1 MPAAMHNI
9 FRDMSSQQSD
19 IAKDDVQWHPRDAG
33 ARMTTMF
40 KNITR
45 LLARL
50 NRHLPR
56 RLVQRDPL
64 PDAANIQHVEVPASL
79 SDRCLALSTMEL
91 AELWQQLNSHP
102 EGLNEKE
109 VQDAREKHGVNQI
122 PGQRPVPWWAHLWSC
137 YRNPF
142 NLLLTCL
149 GIFSYASEDLF
160 AAGVIALMVA
170 ISTFLNFIQEAR
182 STKAADALKAMVSNT
197 ATVLRVANEQ
207 GETRWMEIPL
217 DQLVPGDIVK
227 LAAGDMIPADLRVV
241 QARDLFVA
249 QASLTGESLPVEK
262 VAKTRA
268 ADQTNPLES
277 DTLCFMGT
285 NVVSG
290 TAQAVV
296 IATGGNTWFGQLAGR
311 VSEQESEPNAFQKG
325 IGRVSMLLIRFMMVM
340 TPVVLLINGFTKGDW
355 WEAALF
361 SLSVAVGL
369 TPEMLPMIVT
379 STLAR
384 GAVNLSKQKVI
395 VKHLDAIQN
404 FGAMDILCTDKTG
417 TLTQDKIVLENHT
430 DIAGKVSERVLH
442 CAWLNSH
449 YQTGLKN
456 LLDTAVLEGV
466 EAEAARTLSTR
477 WQKID
482 EIPFDFERRRM
493 SVVVAENTDAHQL
506 ICKGALQEIL
516 NVCSQVR
523 YNGDIV
529 PLDETMLRRIQ
540 RVTETQ
546 NRQGLRVVAVATKYL
561 PARSGDYHRVDESD
575 LILEGYIAF
584 LDPPKETTAPALKAL
599 KANGVTVKILT
610 GDSELVAAKVCL
622 EVGLDVGEVVTG
634 NQIEHLGDDELAVLA
649 KRTTLFARL
658 TPMHKERIVTVLRR
672 EGHVVGFMGD
682 GINDAPALR
691 AADIGISVDGA
702 VDIAREAADI
712 ILLEKSLMVLEE
724 GVIEGR
730 KTFANMLK
738 YIKMTASSNFGNVFS
753 VLVAS
758 AFLPFLPMLP
768 LHLLIQNLLYD
779 VSQVAIPFD
788 NVDDEQIRQPQRWN
802 PADLGRFMIFFGP
815 ISSIFDILT
824 FCVMWWVF
832 KANVPEAQTLFQSG
846 WFVEGLLSQTLIV
859 HMIRTRRVPFIQSR
873 AAWPL
878 IMMTLMVILVGIAL
892 PFSPLASY
900 LQLQALPLSYFP
912 WLIAIL
918 AGYMTLTQMVKGF
931 YSRRYGW
938 Q

>member
-1 MPAAMHNI
+1 ML
-9 FRDMSSQQSD
+9 
-19 IAKDDVQWHPRDAG
+19 
-33 ARMTTMF
+33 
-40 KNITR
+40 KNYTR
-45 LLARL
+45 QLFAQLS
-50 NRHLPR
+50 RHLPR

-64 PDAANIQHVEVPASL
+64 PDARHLASGPIPESLGQH
-79 SDRCLALSTMEL
+79 CLNVAAMDDQEIWR
-91 AELWQQLNSHP
+91 AFDSHP
-102 EGLNEKE
+102 EGLNEGE
-109 VQDAREKHGVNQI
+109 VAAKILKHGDNQI
-122 PGQRPVPWWAHLWSC
+122 PAQKPSPWWVHLWTC

-142 NLLLTCL
+142 NLLLTVL
-149 GIFSYASEDLF
+149 GIVSYSTEDLF
-160 AAGVIALMVA
+160 AAGVIALMVG
-170 ISTFLNFIQEAR
+170 ISTLLNFIQEAR

-197 ATVLRVANEQ
+197 ATVLRVVNEQ
-207 GETRWMEIPL
+207 GESRWLELPI
-217 DQLVPGDIVK
+217 DQLVPGDIIR
-227 LAAGDMIPADLRVV
+227 LSAGDMIPADLRIL

-262 VAKTRA
+262 VARSR
-268 ADQTNPLES
+268 DPLQQNPLEC

-290 TAQAVV
+290 SAQAIVF
-296 IATGGNTWFGQLAGR
+296 ATGGRTWFGQLAGR

-325 IGRVSMLLIRFMMVM
+325 ISRVSMLLIRFMLVM
-340 TPVVLLINGFTKGDW
+340 APVVLLINGYTKGDW

-361 SLSVAVGL
+361 ALSVAVGL

-384 GAVNLSKQKVI
+384 GAVKLSKQKVI

-430 DIAGKVSERVLH
+430 DVSGKVCERVLH
-442 CAWLNSH
+442 AAWLNSH

-456 LLDTAVLEGV
+456 LLDTAVLDGV
-466 EAEAARTLSTR
+466 ELDAARGLAER
-477 WQKID
+477 WQKVD

-493 SVVVAENTDAHQL
+493 SVVVKEDDAAHQL

-516 NVCSQVR
+516 NVSTQVR

-529 PLDETMLRRIQ
+529 PLDDTMLRRIR
-540 RVTETQ
+540 RVTDTL

-561 PARSGDYHRVDESD
+561 PAREGDYQRADESD

-599 KANGVTVKILT
+599 KASGITVKILT
-610 GDSELVAAKVCL
+610 GDSELVAAKVCH
-622 EVGLDVGEVVTG
+622 EVGLDAGEVVIG
-634 NQIEHLGDDELAVLA
+634 SQIEAMSDDELAALA

-658 TPMHKERIVTVLRR
+658 
-672 EGHVVGFMGD
+672 
-682 GINDAPALR
+682 APLHR
-691 AADIGISVDGA
+691 
-702 VDIAREAADI
+702 
-712 ILLEKSLMVLEE
+712 
-724 GVIEGR
+724 
-730 KTFANMLK
+730 TFANMLK

-788 NVDDEQIRQPQRWN
+788 NVDDEQIRKPQRWN
-802 PADLGRFMIFFGP
+802 PADLGRFMVFFGP

-824 FCVMWWVF
+824 FGLMWWVF
-832 KANVPEAQTLFQSG
+832 HANTVEMQTLFQSG
-846 WFVEGLLSQTLIV
+846 WFIEGLLSQTLIV
-859 HMIRTRRVPFIQSR
+859 HMIRTRRIPFVQSR

-878 IMMTLMVILVGIAL
+878 FAMTLVVMAVGIAL

-912 WLIAIL
+912 WLVAIL
-918 AGYMTLTQMVKGF
+918 AGYMVLTQAVKGF

>member
-1 MPAAMHNI
+1 ML
-9 FRDMSSQQSD
+9 
-19 IAKDDVQWHPRDAG
+19 
-33 ARMTTMF
+33 
-40 KNITR
+40 KNFTR
-45 LLARL
+45 QLFAQLG
-50 NRHLPR
+50 RHLPR
-56 RLVQRDPL
+56 RLVQRDPM
-64 PDAANIQHVEVPASL
+64 PSQQSVAHTPIPPSL
-79 SDRCLALSTMEL
+79 SEQCLKMAHLSEQ
-91 AELWQQLNSHP
+91 ELWETFNTHP
-102 EGLNEKE
+102 EGLNAAE
-109 VQDAREKHGVNQI
+109 VEQARATHGENKLPAQQ
-122 PGQRPVPWWAHLWSC
+122 PQPWWVHLWLC

-142 NLLLTCL
+142 NILLTVL
-149 GIFSYASEDLF
+149 AAVSYATEDLF
-160 AAGVIALMVA
+160 AAVVIVLMVG
-170 ISTFLNFIQEAR
+170 ISTLLNFVQEAR
-182 STKAADALKAMVSNT
+182 STKAADTLKAMVSNT
-197 ATVLRVANEQ
+197 ATVLRVINDK
-207 GETRWMEIPL
+207 GESSWVELPI
-217 DQLVPGDIVK
+217 DQLVPGDIIK
-227 LAAGDMIPADLRVV
+227 LAAGDMIPADLRVI

-262 VAKTRA
+262 VAQTREPS
-268 ADQTNPLES
+268 QTNPLEC

-290 TAQAVV
+290 TAKAMV
-296 IATGGNTWFGQLAGR
+296 IATGANTWFGQLAGR

-325 IGRVSMLLIRFMMVM
+325 ISRVSMLLIRFMLVM
-340 TPVVLLINGFTKGDW
+340 APIVLVINGYTKGDW

-361 SLSVAVGL
+361 ALSVAVGL

-384 GAVNLSKQKVI
+384 GAVKLSKQKVI

-430 DIAGKVSERVLH
+430 DISGKVSERVLQT
-442 CAWLNSH
+442 AWLNSH

-466 EAEAARTLSTR
+466 DEVAARELSTA
-477 WQKID
+477 WQKVD

-493 SVVVAENTDAHQL
+493 SVVVSEKPDVHKL

-516 NVCSQVR
+516 NVCTQV
-523 YNGDIV
+523 YHNGEIV
-529 PLDETMLRRIQ
+529 PLDESMLRRIK
-540 RVTETQ
+540 RVTDTL
-546 NRQGLRVVAVATKYL
+546 NRQGLRVVAVASKFL
-561 PARSGDYHRVDESD
+561 PAREGDYQRIDESD

-599 KANGVTVKILT
+599 KASGITVKILT

-622 EVGLDVGEVVTG
+622 EVGLDAGDVIVGSE
-634 NQIEHLGDDELAVLA
+634 IEHLSDDELAKLA
-649 KRTTLFARL
+649 QRTTLFARL
-658 TPMHKERIVTVLRR
+658 TPMHKERIVTLLKR

-730 KTFANMLK
+730 RTFSNMLK

-779 VSQVAIPFD
+779 VSQVALPFD
-788 NVDDEQIRQPQRWN
+788 NVDDEQIRKPQRWN
-802 PADLGRFMIFFGP
+802 PADLGRFMVFFGP

-824 FCVMWWVF
+824 FCLMWWVF
-832 KANVPEAQTLFQSG
+832 KANTPEMQTLFQSG
-846 WFVEGLLSQTLIV
+846 WFIEGLLSQTLIV
-859 HMIRTRRVPFIQSR
+859 HMIRTRRIPFVQSR

-878 IMMTLMVILVGIAL
+878 FAMTLLVMAIGIAL

-900 LQLQALPLSYFP
+900 LQLEALPLSYFP
-912 WLIAIL
+912 WLVAIL
-918 AGYMTLTQMVKGF
+918 VGYMTFTQMVKGF
-931 YSRRYGW
+931 FTRRYGW

>member
-1 MPAAMHNI
+1 MHI
-9 FRDMSSQQSD
+9 KHRTWRWLFALS
-19 IAKDDVQWHPRDAG
+19 
-33 ARMTTMF
+33 
-40 KNITR
+40 
-45 LLARL
+45 
-50 NRHLPR
+50 RHIPR
-56 RLVQRDPL
+56 RFTERDPL
-64 PDAANIQHVEVPASL
+64 PDRQRLNGAAIPPSL
-79 SDRCLALSTMEL
+79 SEACLKAARATQ
-91 AELWQQLNSHP
+91 AQLWQMFDSHP
-102 EGLNEKE
+102 EGLNARE
-109 VQDAREKHGVNQI
+109 VVQAREKYGVNQI
-122 PGQRPVPWWAHLWSC
+122 PGEEPSPWWVDLWRC

-142 NLLLTCL
+142 NLLLTLL
-149 GIFSYASEDLF
+149 GVISYATEDLF
-160 AAGVIALMVA
+160 AAGVIALMVG
-170 ISTFLNFIQEAR
+170 ISTLLNFIQESR
-182 STKAADALKAMVSNT
+182 SGKAADALKAMVSNT
-197 ATVLRVANEQ
+197 ATVLRVINKKGAHD
-207 GETRWMEIPL
+207 WVEIPV

-227 LAAGDMIPADLRVV
+227 LSAGDMIPADLRVL

-262 VAKTRA
+262 TAHSR
-268 ADQTNPLES
+268 QPEQNNPLEC

-290 TAQAVV
+290 TAQAMV

-311 VSEQESEPNAFQKG
+311 VSEQPEEPNAFQQG
-325 IGRVSMLLIRFMMVM
+325 ISRVSLLLIRFMLVM
-340 TPVVLLINGFTKGDW
+340 APVVLLINGFTKGDW

-361 SLSVAVGL
+361 ALSVAVGL

-384 GAVNLSKQKVI
+384 GAVKLSKQKVI

-404 FGAMDILCTDKTG
+404 FGAMDVLCTDKTG
-417 TLTQDKIVLENHT
+417 TLTQDRIVLETHT
-430 DIAGKVSERVLH
+430 DITGEVSDRVLQA
-442 CAWLNSH
+442 AWLNSH

-466 EAEAARTLSTR
+466 EAEQAQQAAAR
-477 WQKID
+477 WQKVD

-493 SVVVAENTDAHQL
+493 SVVVQEIPDSHLL
-506 ICKGALQEIL
+506 ICKGALQEVLAVCTHARLGESVTLL
-516 NVCSQVR
+516 N
-523 YNGDIV
+523 DA
-529 PLDETMLRRIQ
+529 MLGQIKA
-540 RVTETQ
+540 VTDTL
-546 NRQGLRVVAVATKYL
+546 NRQGLRVVAVATRQL
-561 PARSGDYHRVDESD
+561 AAREGDYSRVDESD

-599 KANGVTVKILT
+599 KAHGVTVKILT
-610 GDSELVAAKVCL
+610 GDSELVAAKVCR
-622 EVGLDVGEVVTG
+622 EVGMEPGDVLTG
-634 NQIEHLGDDELAVLA
+634 SDIEQLEDDALVGRLHN
-649 KRTTLFARL
+649 TTLFARL
-658 TPMHKERIVTVLRR
+658 TPLHKERIVRLLKS

-730 KTFANMLK
+730 RTFANMLK

-779 VSQVAIPFD
+779 ISQVAIPFD
-788 NVDDEQIRQPQRWN
+788 NVDDEQIKTPQRWQ
-802 PADLGRFMIFFGP
+802 AAELGRFMLCFGP
-815 ISSIFDILT
+815 ISSLFDIIT

-832 KANVPEAQTLFQSG
+832 KANVPQAQTLFQSG
-846 WFVEGLLSQTLIV
+846 WFVVGLLSQTLIV
-859 HMIRTRRVPFIQSR
+859 HMIRTRRVPFLQSR

-878 IMMTLMVILVGIAL
+878 LVMTLVVMTLGIAL
-892 PFSPLASY
+892 PFSPLAAY
-900 LQLQALPLSYFP
+900 LSLEPLPLAYFP
-912 WLIAIL
+912 WLVAIL
-918 AGYMTLTQMVKGF
+918 AGYMALTQWVKNV

>member
-1 MPAAMHNI
+1 MLL
-9 FRDMSSQQSD
+9 
-19 IAKDDVQWHPRDAG
+19 
-33 ARMTTMF
+33 
-40 KNITR
+40 KNLTR
-45 LLARL
+45 QLFAQLG
-50 NRHLPR
+50 RHLPR
-56 RLVQRDPL
+56 RLIQRDL
-64 PDAANIQHVEVPASL
+64 MPDDNTVAHAQEVPASL
-79 SDRCLALSTMEL
+79 SESCLKYAQASED
-91 AELWQQLNSHP
+91 QLYRDFQSNP
-102 EGLNEKE
+102 EGLN
-109 VQDAREKHGVNQI
+109 AREVENALERLGPNQI
-122 PGQRPVPWWAHLWSC
+122 PAQKPSPWWVHLWLC

-142 NLLLTCL
+142 NILLTIL
-149 GIFSYASEDLF
+149 GIVSYSTEDLF
-160 AAGVIALMVA
+160 AAGVIALMVVIA
-170 ISTFLNFIQEAR
+170 TLLNFVQEAR
-182 STKAADALKAMVSNT
+182 STKAADTLKAMVSNT
-197 ATVLRVANEQ
+197 ATVLRVVNEN
-207 GETRWMEIPL
+207 GENEFVEIPL

-227 LAAGDMIPADLRVV
+227 LAAGDMIPADLRVI
-241 QARDLFVA
+241 QARDLFVG

-262 VAKTRA
+262 VAVSR
-268 ADQTNPLES
+268 DMSHNNPLEC

-290 TAQAVV
+290 TALAM
-296 IATGGNTWFGQLAGR
+296 IISTGGNTWFGQLAGR
-311 VSEQESEPNAFQKG
+311 VTQQESEPNAFQKG
-325 IGRVSMLLIRFMMVM
+325 ISRVSWVLIRFMLVM
-340 TPVVLLINGFTKGDW
+340 TPIVLLINGFTKGDW

-384 GAVNLSKQKVI
+384 GAVKLSKQKVI

-417 TLTQDKIVLENHT
+417 TLTQDRIVLETHT
-430 DIAGKVSERVLH
+430 DILGAVSNHVLH
-442 CAWLNSH
+442 TAWLNSH

-456 LLDTAVLEGV
+456 LLDVAVLEGV
-466 EAEAARTLSTR
+466 DEDHARNAATR
-477 WQKID
+477 WQKVD

-493 SVVVAENTDAHQL
+493 SVVVSEQPDVHQL

-516 NVCSQVR
+516 NVCTQVR
-523 YNGDIV
+523 YGDEIV
-529 PLDETMLRRIQ
+529 PLSESMLARIR
-540 RVTETQ
+540 RVTDDL
-546 NRQGLRVVAVATKYL
+546 NRQGLRVVAVATKFL
-561 PARSGDYHRVDESD
+561 PARCEDYGRVDESD

-599 KANGVTVKILT
+599 KASGIAVKILT
-610 GDSELVAAKVCL
+610 GDSELVAAKVCR
-622 EVGLDVGEVVTG
+622 EVGLDVGDLVIG
-634 NQIEHLGDDELAVLA
+634 SDIENMADEELAALA
-649 KRTTLFARL
+649 LRTTLFARL
-658 TPMHKERIVTVLRR
+658 TPMHKERIVRLLRG

-712 ILLEKSLMVLEE
+712 ILLEKSLMVLEQ

-730 KTFANMLK
+730 RTFANMLK

-788 NVDDEQIRQPQRWN
+788 NVDDEQIKKPQRWN
-802 PADLGRFMIFFGP
+802 PADLGRFMVFFGP

-832 KANVPEAQTLFQSG
+832 KANVPEAQTLFQTG
-846 WFVEGLLSQTLIV
+846 WFVVGLLSQTLIV
-859 HMIRTRRVPFIQSR
+859 HMIRTRRIPFIQSR

-878 IMMTLMVILVGIAL
+878 MIMTLVVMVVGISL
-892 PFSPLASY
+892 PFTPLASY

-918 AGYMTLTQMVKGF
+918 AGYMTLTQCVKGF

>member
-1 MPAAMHNI
+1 
-9 FRDMSSQQSD
+9 
-19 IAKDDVQWHPRDAG
+19 
-33 ARMTTMF
+33 MF

-64 PDAANIQHVEVPASL
+64 PDATNIQHVEVPASL

-384 GAVNLSKQKVI
+384 GAVKLSKQKVI

-493 SVVVAENTDAHQL
+493 SVVVAETADAHQL

-634 NQIEHLGDDELAVLA
+634 NQIEHLGDDELAALA

>member
-1 MPAAMHNI
+1 
-9 FRDMSSQQSD
+9 
-19 IAKDDVQWHPRDAG
+19 
-33 ARMTTMF
+33 MF

-45 LLARL
+45 QLQALLS
-50 NRHLPR
+50 RHLPH

-64 PDAANIQHVEVPASL
+64 PNAKNMAGAAIPASL
-79 SDRCLALSTMEL
+79 TERCLNVAAMDENEVWR
-91 AELWQQLNSHP
+91 AFGGHP
-102 EGLNEKE
+102 EGLNAAEVEKIRA
-109 VQDAREKHGVNQI
+109 VHGDNLI
-122 PGQRPVPWWAHLWSC
+122 PAQKPSPWWVHLWLC

-142 NLLLTCL
+142 NLLLTVL
-149 GIFSYASEDLF
+149 GLISYATEDLF
-160 AAGVIALMVA
+160 AAGVIALMVG
-170 ISTFLNFIQEAR
+170 ISTLLNFIQEAR

-197 ATVLRVANEQ
+197 ATVSRVINDL
-207 GETRWMEIPL
+207 GENAWVELPI
-217 DQLVPGDIVK
+217 DQLVPGDLVK
-227 LAAGDMIPADLRVV
+227 LAAGDMIPADLRII

-262 VAKTRA
+262 VARSR
-268 ADQTNPLES
+268 DPQQMNPLEC

-285 NVVSG
+285 TVVSG
-290 TAQAVV
+290 TAQAIVT
-296 IATGGNTWFGQLAGR
+296 ATGGNTWFGQLAGR

-340 TPVVLLINGFTKGDW
+340 TPIVLLINGYTKGDW

-361 SLSVAVGL
+361 ALSVAVGL

-384 GAVNLSKQKVI
+384 GAVKLSKQKVI

-430 DIAGKVSERVLH
+430 DISGKTSERVLH
-442 CAWLNSH
+442 SAWLNSH

-456 LLDTAVLEGV
+456 LLDVAVLEGV
-466 EAEAARTLSTR
+466 DEESARTLSGR
-477 WQKID
+477 WQKVD

-493 SVVVAENTDAHQL
+493 SVVVSEQTDVHQL

-516 NVCSQVR
+516 NVSTQVR

-529 PLDETMLRRIQ
+529 PLDDTMLRRIK
-540 RVTETQ
+540 RVTDNL
-546 NRQGLRVVAVATKYL
+546 NRQGLRVVAVASKFL
-561 PARSGDYHRVDESD
+561 PAREGDYQRIDESD

-584 LDPPKETTAPALKAL
+584 LDPPKETTAPALKAS
-599 KANGVTVKILT
+599 GITVKILT
-610 GDSELVAAKVCL
+610 GDSELVAAKVCH
-622 EVGLDVGEVVTG
+622 EVGLDAGDVVVGSD
-634 NQIEHLGDDELAVLA
+634 IEHLSDDELAKLA
-649 KRTTLFARL
+649 QRTTLFARL
-658 TPMHKERIVTVLRR
+658 TPMHKERIVTLLKR

-730 KTFANMLK
+730 RTFANMLK

-768 LHLLIQNLLYD
+768 LHLLIQNLMYD

-788 NVDDEQIRQPQRWN
+788 NVDDEQIQKPQHWN
-802 PADLGRFMIFFGP
+802 PADLGRFMLFFGP

-824 FCVMWWVF
+824 FCLMWFVF
-832 KANVPEAQTLFQSG
+832 HANTPEHQTLFQSG
-846 WFVEGLLSQTLIV
+846 WFVVGLLSQTLIV
-859 HMIRTRRVPFIQSR
+859 HMIRTRRIPFIQSR

-878 IMMTLMVILVGIAL
+878 IMMTGIVMALGIAL

-912 WLIAIL
+912 WLVAIL
-918 AGYMTLTQMVKGF
+918 AGYMVLTQMVKGF
-931 YSRRYGW
+931 YARRYGW

>member
-1 MPAAMHNI
+1 ML
-9 FRDMSSQQSD
+9 
-19 IAKDDVQWHPRDAG
+19 K
-33 ARMTTMF
+33 T
-40 KNITR
+40 ITR
-45 LLARL
+45 QLFARL
-50 NRHLPR
+50 NRHLPY
-56 RLVQRDPL
+56 RLVHRDPL
-64 PDAANIQHVEVPASL
+64 PGAQTAVNATIPPSL
-79 SDRCLALSTMEL
+79 SERCLKVAAMEQ
-91 AELWQQLNSHP
+91 ETLWRVFDTHP
-102 EGLNEKE
+102 EGLNAAE
-109 VQDAREKHGVNQI
+109 VTRAREKHGENRLPAQK
-122 PGQRPVPWWAHLWSC
+122 PSPWWVHLWVC

-142 NLLLTCL
+142 NILLTIL
-149 GIFSYASEDLF
+149 GGISYATEDLF
-160 AAGVIALMVA
+160 AAGVIALMVG
-170 ISTFLNFIQEAR
+170 ISTLLNFVQEAR

-197 ATVLRVANEQ
+197 ATVLRVINEN
-207 GETRWMEIPL
+207 GENAWLELPI
-217 DQLVPGDIVK
+217 DQLVPGDIIK
-227 LAAGDMIPADLRVV
+227 LAAGDMIPADLRII

-262 VAKTRA
+262 VAATREPR
-268 ADQTNPLES
+268 QNNPLEC

-296 IATGGNTWFGQLAGR
+296 MATGADTWFGQLAGR
-311 VSEQESEPNAFQKG
+311 VSEQDNEQNAFQKG
-325 IGRVSMLLIRFMMVM
+325 ISRVSMLLIRFMLVM
-340 TPVVLLINGFTKGDW
+340 APVVLIINGYTKGDW

-361 SLSVAVGL
+361 ALSVAVGL

-384 GAVNLSKQKVI
+384 GAVKLSKQKVI

-430 DIAGKVSERVLH
+430 DISGKPSEHVLH

-466 EAEAARTLSTR
+466 DETAARQLSGR

-493 SVVVAENTDAHQL
+493 SVVVAEDSNVHQL
-506 ICKGALQEIL
+506 VCKGALQEIL
-516 NVCSQVR
+516 NVCTQVR
-523 YNGDIV
+523 HNGDIV
-529 PLDETMLRRIQ
+529 PLDDNMLRRVK
-540 RVTETQ
+540 RVTDTL

-561 PARSGDYHRVDESD
+561 PAREGDYQRIDESD

-584 LDPPKETTAPALKAL
+584 LDPPKETTAPALKAS
-599 KANGVTVKILT
+599 GITVKILT
-610 GDSELVAAKVCL
+610 GDSELVAAKVCH
-622 EVGLDVGEVVTG
+622 EVGLDAGDVVIG
-634 NQIEHLGDDELAVLA
+634 SDIEGLSDDALAALA
-649 KRTTLFARL
+649 ARTTLFARL
-658 TPMHKERIVTVLRR
+658 TPMHKERIVTLLKR

-730 KTFANMLK
+730 RTFSNMLK

-788 NVDDEQIRQPQRWN
+788 NVDEEQIQKPQRWN
-802 PADLGRFMIFFGP
+802 PADLGRFMVFFGP

-824 FCVMWWVF
+824 FCLMWWVF
-832 KANVPEAQTLFQSG
+832 HANTPETQTLFQSG
-846 WFVEGLLSQTLIV
+846 WFVVGLLSQTLIV
-859 HMIRTRRVPFIQSR
+859 HMIRTRRLPFIQSR

-878 IMMTLMVILVGIAL
+878 MAMTLLVMVVGVSL

-918 AGYMTLTQMVKGF
+918 AGYMTLTQLVKGF

>member
-1 MPAAMHNI
+1 
-9 FRDMSSQQSD
+9 
-19 IAKDDVQWHPRDAG
+19 
-33 ARMTTMF
+33 MF
-40 KNITR
+40 KNFTR
-45 LLARL
+45 QLFAQLG
-50 NRHLPR
+50 RHLPR

-64 PDAANIQHVEVPASL
+64 PDARNLASAPIPDSL
-79 SDRCLALSTMEL
+79 GKQCLDVAAMDENEIWR
-91 AELWQQLNSHP
+91 AFASHP
-102 EGLNEKE
+102 EGLNAGE
-109 VQDAREKHGVNQI
+109 VAQKIAQYGENQI
-122 PGQRPVPWWAHLWSC
+122 PAQKPSPWWVHLWSC

-142 NLLLTCL
+142 NLLLTVL
-149 GIFSYASEDLF
+149 GIVSYSTEDLF
-160 AAGVIALMVA
+160 AAAVIALMVG
-170 ISTFLNFIQEAR
+170 ISTLLNFIQEAR

-197 ATVLRVANEQ
+197 ATVLRVVNEQ
-207 GETRWMEIPL
+207 GESRWCELPI

-227 LAAGDMIPADLRVV
+227 LSAGDMIPADLRVI

-262 VAKTRA
+262 VARTRDPLQA
-268 ADQTNPLES
+268 NPLEC

-290 TAQAVV
+290 SAQAIVF
-296 IATGGNTWFGQLAGR
+296 ATGGGTWFGQLAGR

-325 IGRVSMLLIRFMMVM
+325 ISRVSMLLIRFMLVM
-340 TPVVLLINGFTKGDW
+340 TPIVLLINGYTKGDW

-361 SLSVAVGL
+361 ALSVAVGL

-384 GAVNLSKQKVI
+384 GAVKLSKQKVI

-430 DIAGKVSERVLH
+430 DVSGKVSERVLH
-442 CAWLNSH
+442 TAWLNSH

-466 EAEAARTLSTR
+466 ELESARGLAER
-477 WQKID
+477 WQKVD

-493 SVVVAENTDAHQL
+493 SVVVQEQDNVHQL

-516 NVCSQVR
+516 NVSTQVR

-529 PLDETMLRRIQ
+529 PLDDTMLRRIR
-540 RVTETQ
+540 RVTDTL

-561 PARSGDYHRVDESD
+561 PAREGDYQRADESD

-599 KANGVTVKILT
+599 KASGITVKILT
-610 GDSELVAAKVCL
+610 GDSELVAAKVCH
-622 EVGLDVGEVVTG
+622 EVGLDAGDVVIG
-634 NQIEHLGDDELAVLA
+634 SQVEALNDDELAELA

-658 TPMHKERIVTVLRR
+658 APLHKERIVTLLKR

-724 GVIEGR
+724 GL
-730 KTFANMLK
+730 LK
-738 YIKMTASSNFGNVFS
+738 AAGPSPICSSTSKWPPAPTS
-753 VLVAS
+753 VTSS
-758 AFLPFLPMLP
+758 ACW
-768 LHLLIQNLLYD
+768 
-779 VSQVAIPFD
+779 S
-788 NVDDEQIRQPQRWN
+788 
-802 PADLGRFMIFFGP
+802 PAPSCRSCRCCRCI
-815 ISSIFDILT
+815 
-824 FCVMWWVF
+824 C
-832 KANVPEAQTLFQSG
+832 
-846 WFVEGLLSQTLIV
+846 
-859 HMIRTRRVPFIQSR
+859 
-873 AAWPL
+873 
-878 IMMTLMVILVGIAL
+878 
-892 PFSPLASY
+892 
-900 LQLQALPLSYFP
+900 
-912 WLIAIL
+912 
-918 AGYMTLTQMVKGF
+918 
-931 YSRRYGW
+931 
-938 Q
+938 

>member
-9 FRDMSSQQSD
+9 IRDMSSQQSD

-290 TAQAVV
+290 TSQAVV

-384 GAVNLSKQKVI
+384 GAVKLSKQKVI

-493 SVVVAENTDAHQL
+493 SVVVAENADAHQL

>member
-1 MPAAMHNI
+1 ML
-9 FRDMSSQQSD
+9 
-19 IAKDDVQWHPRDAG
+19 
-33 ARMTTMF
+33 

-45 LLARL
+45 QLQALLS
-50 NRHLPR
+50 RHLPH
-56 RLVQRDPL
+56 RLIARDPL
-64 PDAANIQHVEVPASL
+64 PNANTMAGAAIPTSL
-79 SDRCLALSTMEL
+79 TERCLNVAAMDENEVWR
-91 AELWQQLNSHP
+91 AFGGHP
-102 EGLNEKE
+102 EGLNAQE
-109 VQDAREKHGVNQI
+109 VSKIRAEHGDNQI
-122 PGQRPVPWWAHLWSC
+122 PAQKPSPWWVHLWLC

-142 NLLLTCL
+142 NLLLTVL
-149 GIFSYASEDLF
+149 GIISYATEDLF
-160 AAGVIALMVA
+160 AAGVIALMVG
-170 ISTFLNFIQEAR
+170 ISTLLNFIQEAR

-197 ATVLRVANEQ
+197 ATVSRVINDL
-207 GETRWMEIPL
+207 GENAWIELPI
-217 DQLVPGDIVK
+217 DQLVPGDLVK
-227 LAAGDMIPADLRVV
+227 LAAGDMIPADLRII

-262 VAKTRA
+262 VARTR
-268 ADQTNPLES
+268 DPQQMNPLEC

-285 NVVSG
+285 TVVSG
-290 TAQAVV
+290 TAQAIVT
-296 IATGGNTWFGQLAGR
+296 ATGGNTWFGQLAGR

-340 TPVVLLINGFTKGDW
+340 TPIVLLINGYTKGDW

-361 SLSVAVGL
+361 ALSVAVGL

-384 GAVNLSKQKVI
+384 GAVKLSKQKVI

-430 DIAGKVSERVLH
+430 DIAGKTSERVLYS
-442 CAWLNSH
+442 AWLNSH

-456 LLDTAVLEGV
+456 LLDVAVLEGV
-466 EAEAARTLSTR
+466 DEESARMLSGR
-477 WQKID
+477 WQKVD

-493 SVVVAENTDAHQL
+493 SVVVSEQPDVHQL

-516 NVCSQVR
+516 NVSTQVR
-523 YNGDIV
+523 HNGEIV
-529 PLDETMLRRIQ
+529 PLDETMLRRIK
-540 RVTETQ
+540 RVTDNL
-546 NRQGLRVVAVATKYL
+546 NRQGLRVVAVASKFL
-561 PARSGDYHRVDESD
+561 PAREGDYQRIDESD

-584 LDPPKETTAPALKAL
+584 LDPPKETTAPALKAS
-599 KANGVTVKILT
+599 GITVKILT
-610 GDSELVAAKVCL
+610 GDSELVAAKVCH
-622 EVGLDVGEVVTG
+622 EVGLDAGDVVVGSD
-634 NQIEHLGDDELAVLA
+634 IELLSDDELADLA
-649 KRTTLFARL
+649 QRTTLFARL
-658 TPMHKERIVTVLRR
+658 TPMHKERIVTLLRR

-730 KTFANMLK
+730 RTFANMLK

-768 LHLLIQNLLYD
+768 LHLLIQNLMYD

-788 NVDDEQIRQPQRWN
+788 NVDDEQIQKPQRWN
-802 PADLGRFMIFFGP
+802 PADLGRFMLFFGP

-824 FCVMWWVF
+824 FCLMWFVF
-832 KANVPEAQTLFQSG
+832 HANTPEHQTLFQSG
-846 WFVEGLLSQTLIV
+846 WFVVGLLSQTLIV
-859 HMIRTRRVPFIQSR
+859 HMIRTRRIPFIQSR

-878 IMMTLMVILVGIAL
+878 IVMTGIVMALGIAL

-912 WLIAIL
+912 WLVAIL
-918 AGYMTLTQMVKGF
+918 AGYMVLTQMVKGF

>member
-1 MPAAMHNI
+1 
-9 FRDMSSQQSD
+9 
-19 IAKDDVQWHPRDAG
+19 
-33 ARMTTMF
+33 MF
-40 KNITR
+40 KNFTQQ

-50 NRHLPR
+50 GRHLPR
-56 RLVQRDPL
+56 RLVQRDPMATGKT
-64 PDAANIQHVEVPASL
+64 DAVIPGALAAH
-79 SDRCLALSTMEL
+79 CLRIAAMKEP
-91 AELWQQLNSHP
+91 ELWRTFASHP
-102 EGLNEKE
+102 EGLTAAE
-109 VQDAREKHGVNQI
+109 VETARATHGENQI
-122 PGQRPVPWWAHLWSC
+122 PAQKPARWWVHLWVC

-142 NLLLTCL
+142 NLLLTVL
-149 GIFSYASEDLF
+149 GVISYATEDLF
-160 AAGVIALMVA
+160 AAGVIALMVG
-170 ISTFLNFIQEAR
+170 ISTLLNFIQEAR
-182 STKAADALKAMVSNT
+182 STRAADALKAMVSNT
-197 ATVLRVANEQ
+197 ATVLRTINDK
-207 GETRWMEIPL
+207 GESVWQELPI
-217 DQLVPGDIVK
+217 DQLVVGDVVK
-227 LAAGDMIPADLRVV
+227 LAAGDMIPADLRLL

-262 VAKTRA
+262 VAHSR
-268 ADQTNPLES
+268 DPQQSNPLEC

-285 NVVSG
+285 TVVSG
-290 TAQAVV
+290 TAQAMV

-311 VSEQESEPNAFQKG
+311 VSEQESEPNAFQQG
-325 IGRVSMLLIRFMMVM
+325 IGRISMLLIRFMLVM
-340 TPVVLLINGFTKGDW
+340 TPIVLLINGYTKGDW

-361 SLSVAVGL
+361 ALSVAVGL

-384 GAVNLSKQKVI
+384 GAVKLSKQKVI

-417 TLTQDKIVLENHT
+417 TLTQDKIVLEHHT
-430 DIAGKVSERVLH
+430 DVSGKECERVLNT
-442 CAWLNSH
+442 AWLNSH

-456 LLDTAVLEGV
+456 LLDVAVLEGV
-466 EAEAARTLSTR
+466 DEAVARTLSTR
-477 WQKID
+477 WQKVD

-493 SVVVAENTDAHQL
+493 SVVVSEEQGVHQL

-516 NVCSQVR
+516 NVSTQVWH
-523 YNGDIV
+523 NGEIV
-529 PLDETMLRRIQ
+529 PLDDSMLRRIR
-540 RVTETQ
+540 RVTDNL
-546 NRQGLRVVAVATKYL
+546 NRQGLRVVAVASKFL
-561 PARSGDYHRVDESD
+561 PAREGDYQRIDESD

-599 KANGVTVKILT
+599 KNSGITVKILT
-610 GDSELVAAKVCL
+610 GDSELVAAKVCR
-622 EVGLDVGEVVTG
+622 EVGLDAGEVVTG
-634 NQIEHLGDDELAVLA
+634 SEIETLSDDELATLA

-658 TPMHKERIVTVLRR
+658 TPMHKERIVTLLKR

-730 KTFANMLK
+730 RTFANMLK

-768 LHLLIQNLLYD
+768 LHLLIQNLMYD

-788 NVDDEQIRQPQRWN
+788 NVDDEQIQKPQRWE
-802 PADLGRFMIFFGP
+802 PAELGRFMLFFGP

-824 FCVMWWVF
+824 FCLMWFVF
-832 KANVPEAQTLFQSG
+832 HATTPEQQTLFQSG
-846 WFVEGLLSQTLIV
+846 WFVVGLLSQTLIV
-859 HMIRTRRVPFIQSR
+859 HMIRTRRIPFLQSR

-878 IMMTLMVILVGIAL
+878 ILMTGLVMVLGIAL
-892 PFSPLASY
+892 PFSPLAGY
-900 LQLQALPLSYFP
+900 LQLQALPLGYFP
-912 WLIAIL
+912 WLVAIL
-918 AGYMTLTQMVKGF
+918 AGYMVLTQLVKGF

>member
-1 MPAAMHNI
+1 
-9 FRDMSSQQSD
+9 
-19 IAKDDVQWHPRDAG
+19 
-33 ARMTTMF
+33 MTRQLF
-40 KNITR
+40 AQ
-45 LLARL
+45 LG
-50 NRHLPR
+50 RHLPR
-56 RLVQRDPL
+56 RLIQRDL
-64 PDAANIQHVEVPASL
+64 MPDDNTVAHAQEVPASL
-79 SDRCLALSTMEL
+79 SESCLKYAQASE
-91 AELWQQLNSHP
+91 EQLYRDFQSHP
-102 EGLNEKE
+102 EGLN
-109 VQDAREKHGVNQI
+109 AREVENALERHGPNQI
-122 PGQRPVPWWAHLWSC
+122 PAQKPSPWWVHLWLC

-142 NLLLTCL
+142 NILLTIL
-149 GIFSYASEDLF
+149 GIVSYSTEDLF
-160 AAGVIALMVA
+160 AAGVIALMVVIA
-170 ISTFLNFIQEAR
+170 TLLNFVQEAR
-182 STKAADALKAMVSNT
+182 STKAADTLKAMVSNT
-197 ATVLRVANEQ
+197 ATVLRVVNEN
-207 GETRWMEIPL
+207 GENEFVEIPL

-227 LAAGDMIPADLRVV
+227 LAAGDMIPADLRVI
-241 QARDLFVA
+241 QARDLFVG

-262 VAKTRA
+262 VAVSR
-268 ADQTNPLES
+268 DMSHNNPLEC

-290 TAQAVV
+290 TALAM
-296 IATGGNTWFGQLAGR
+296 IISTGGNTWFGQLAGR
-311 VSEQESEPNAFQKG
+311 VTQQESEPNAFQKG
-325 IGRVSMLLIRFMMVM
+325 ISRVSWVLIRFMLVM
-340 TPVVLLINGFTKGDW
+340 TPIVLLINGFTKGDW

-384 GAVNLSKQKVI
+384 GAVKLSKQKVI

-417 TLTQDKIVLENHT
+417 TLTQDRIVLETHT
-430 DIAGKVSERVLH
+430 DILGAVSNHVLH
-442 CAWLNSH
+442 TAWLNSH

-456 LLDTAVLEGV
+456 LLDVAVLEGV
-466 EAEAARTLSTR
+466 EEDHARNAAAR
-477 WQKID
+477 WQKVD

-493 SVVVAENTDAHQL
+493 SVVVSEQPEVHQL

-516 NVCSQVR
+516 NVCTQVR
-523 YNGDIV
+523 YGDEIV
-529 PLDETMLRRIQ
+529 PLSESMLARIR
-540 RVTETQ
+540 RVTDDL
-546 NRQGLRVVAVATKYL
+546 NRQGLRVVAVATKFL
-561 PARSGDYHRVDESD
+561 PARCEDYGRVDESD

-599 KANGVTVKILT
+599 KASGITVKILT
-610 GDSELVAAKVCL
+610 GDSELVAAKVCR
-622 EVGLDVGEVVTG
+622 EVGLDVGELVIG
-634 NQIEHLGDDELAVLA
+634 SDIENMADEALAELAL
-649 KRTTLFARL
+649 RTTLFARL
-658 TPMHKERIVTVLRR
+658 TPMHKERIVRLLRG

-730 KTFANMLK
+730 RTFANMLK

-788 NVDDEQIRQPQRWN
+788 NVDDEQIKKPQRWN
-802 PADLGRFMIFFGP
+802 PSDLGRFMVFFGP

-832 KANVPEAQTLFQSG
+832 KANVPEAQTLFQTG
-846 WFVEGLLSQTLIV
+846 WFVVGLLSQTLIV
-859 HMIRTRRVPFIQSR
+859 HMIRTRRIPFIQSR

-878 IMMTLMVILVGIAL
+878 MIMTLVVMVVGISL
-892 PFSPLASY
+892 PFTPLASY

-918 AGYMTLTQMVKGF
+918 AGYMTLTQCMKGF

>member
-1 MPAAMHNI
+1 MLLKNL
-9 FRDMSSQQSD
+9 SQLFTQL
-19 IAKDDVQWHPRDAG
+19 G
-33 ARMTTMF
+33 
-40 KNITR
+40 
-45 LLARL
+45 
-50 NRHLPR
+50 RHLPR
-56 RLVQRDPL
+56 RLIQRDL
-64 PDAANIQHVEVPASL
+64 MPDDNTIVHTQEVPSSL
-79 SDRCLALSTMEL
+79 SETCLKYAAASEEEL
-91 AELWQQLNSHP
+91 YRDFQSHP
-102 EGLNEKE
+102 EGLN
-109 VQDAREKHGVNQI
+109 AREVETALELHGTNQI
-122 PGQRPVPWWAHLWSC
+122 PAQKPSPWWVHLWTC

-142 NLLLTCL
+142 NLLLTIL
-149 GIFSYASEDLF
+149 GIVSYSTEDLF
-160 AAGVIALMVA
+160 AAGVIALMVVIA
-170 ISTFLNFIQEAR
+170 TLLNFVQEAR
-182 STKAADALKAMVSNT
+182 STKAADTLKAMVSNT
-197 ATVLRVANEQ
+197 ATVLRVVNEN
-207 GETRWMEIPL
+207 GENAFIEIPL

-227 LAAGDMIPADLRVV
+227 LAAGDMIPADLRVL
-241 QARDLFVA
+241 QARDLFVG

-262 VAKTRA
+262 VAVSR
-268 ADQTNPLES
+268 DMSHNNPLEC

-290 TAQAVV
+290 TALAMI

-311 VSEQESEPNAFQKG
+311 VTQQESEPNAFQKG
-325 IGRVSMLLIRFMMVM
+325 ISRVSWVLIRFMLVM
-340 TPVVLLINGFTKGDW
+340 TPIVLLINGFTKGDW

-384 GAVNLSKQKVI
+384 GAVKLSKQKVI

-417 TLTQDKIVLENHT
+417 TLTQDRIVLESHT
-430 DIAGKVSERVLH
+430 DILGAVSDHVLH
-442 CAWLNSH
+442 TAWLNSH

-456 LLDTAVLEGV
+456 LLDVAVLEGV
-466 EAEAARTLSTR
+466 EEEHARNAAVR
-477 WQKID
+477 WQKVD

-493 SVVVAENTDAHQL
+493 SVVVSEQPEVHQL

-516 NVCSQVR
+516 NVCTQVR
-523 YNGDIV
+523 YGDEIV
-529 PLDETMLRRIQ
+529 PLSDSLLARIR
-540 RVTETQ
+540 RVTDDL
-546 NRQGLRVVAVATKYL
+546 NRQGLRVVAVATKFL
-561 PARSGDYHRVDESD
+561 PARSEDYGRVDESD

-599 KANGVTVKILT
+599 KASGIAVKILT
-610 GDSELVAAKVCL
+610 GDSELVAAKVCR
-622 EVGLDVGEVVTG
+622 EVGLDVGEVIIG
-634 NQIEHLGDDELAVLA
+634 SDIENMPDAELAALA
-649 KRTTLFARL
+649 LRTTLFARL
-658 TPMHKERIVTVLRR
+658 TPMHKERIVRLLRG

-730 KTFANMLK
+730 RTFANMLK

-788 NVDDEQIRQPQRWN
+788 NVDDEQIKKPQRWN
-802 PADLGRFMIFFGP
+802 PADLGRFMVFFGP

-832 KANVPEAQTLFQSG
+832 KANVPEMQTLFQTG
-846 WFVEGLLSQTLIV
+846 WFVVGLLSQTLIV
-859 HMIRTRRVPFIQSR
+859 HMIRTRRIPFIQSR

-878 IMMTLMVILVGIAL
+878 MIMTLVVMVVGISL
-892 PFSPLASY
+892 PFTPLASY

-918 AGYMTLTQMVKGF
+918 AGYMTLTQCMKGF
-931 YSRRYGW
+931 FSRRYGW